1 MGGRSLKEVTTAYKE
16 TRIKTAL
23 RITASQDP
31 KLRAVAT
38 FQQVKESKGRRSML
52 KGAKN
57 YTTELKLDQDLDGDP
72 KISFK
77 STEGHTYTATSLDG
91 TKRVLR
97 KARTN
102 FTKSEIDCT
111 VSATNILKQWNLD
124 AQSWRRDSILGATT
138 IHYNVF

>member
-1 MGGRSLKEVTTAYKE
+1 
-16 TRIKTAL
+16 
-23 RITASQDP
+23 
-31 KLRAVAT
+31 
-38 FQQVKESKGRRSML
+38 ML